1 MKLYKNSIR
10 NSSAYFVVFELPAL
24 LFTAVFGFMI
34 EFLLELPFMV
44 ICIFDG
50 YFKKKRP

>member
-1 MKLYKNSIR
+1 MQSYKNSLR
-10 NSSAYFVVFELPAL
+10 NSSAYFVVFELPTL

-34 EFLLELPFMV
+34 EFLFELPFMV
-44 ICIFDG
+44 ICILDG